1 MSKNSST
8 QEWLEKLSPD
18 LQSITKELI
27 VVARKNMPGV
37 HEFIYHDAIGYS
49 VNDSPFDRIC
59 YIAPQK
65 KGYVNFGFFFG
76 AGLVDPKK
84 LLIGEGKRLRHVK
97 VWSVEEAKNPALA
110 KLIAATWKEAPE
122 SMAKVHAGRKKSK
135 IHQFITLTEFLVDF
149 AS

>member
-1 MSKNSST
+1 MTSISV
-8 QEWLEKLSPD
+8 QAWLANLAPD
-18 LQSITKELI
+18 IRAITKQLRA
-27 VVARKNMPGV
+27 VARKNMPKA

-76 AGLVDPKK
+76 AGIPDPEK

-97 VWSVEEAKNPALA
+97 VRSVDEAKNPALA
-110 KLIAATWKEAPE
+110 KLVAATWNEAPE
-122 SMAKVHAGRKKSK
+122 SVAKVHVEQKKIK
-135 IHQFITLTEFLVDF
+135 
-149 AS
+149 A